1 MSILGSLIQPNPQ
14 SYFFATTGSS
24 PGPSSLTSPVV
35 VIPDGTGNTTLAL
48 NATGTAGA
56 SAIAVNGSAGVPGGS
71 GVITVGGFGTTYRA
85 GVLSNVGDLQIG
97 LNSAS
102 PPVISYDSQ
111 NTHQLILGDE
121 SAVATAS
128 VQTNVPLI
136 VRDTVNDPSSLNG
149 FGITVDSATT
159 ATIGNG
165 VASGGTLNIGSSQAL
180 PSTLV
185 VSDVP
190 SHGAGNYIQVKG
202 ASGQVPLFVS
212 GAQGAGGVCYMFPDA
227 VPPTASQLRLGSDSS
242 NSDVVLISSS
252 AVTVGTLG
260 IPPVY
265 PCSTARVAL
274 APGAGPTFAHG
285 QATYILP
292 ISGLTDGMYS
302 MMVYPVPGSAG
313 PTDLNTL
320 GACFS
325 TMFIMKGGQCVYG
338 GVGQNR
344 IGDVY
349 SFPSSGLGS
358 ITFNIAVA
366 ANFYLGID
374 FFQLSGPVPGV

>member
-1 MSILGSLIQPNPQ
+1 MSVLGSSTQANPNGF
-14 SYFFATTGSS
+14 YFTLNNGQA
-24 PGPSSLTSPVV
+24 SSLQSPVAV
-35 VIPDGTGNTTLAL
+35 TADPGGNTTLAI
-48 NATGTAGA
+48 NAGGSSGA
-56 SAIAVNGSAGVPGGS
+56 AALSVIGSAGVPGGS
-71 GVITVGGFGTTYRA
+71 GAITVGGFGTVYRA

-97 LNSAS
+97 LNSS
-102 PPVISYDSQ
+102 VPPVIAYDSQ

-128 VQTNVPLI
+128 VQTNVPFI

-149 FGITVDSATT
+149 FGITVDSATA

-165 VASGGTLNIGSSQAL
+165 VATGGTLNIGSSQAL

-202 ASGQVPLFVS
+202 GVGLVPLFVS
-212 GAQGAGGVCYMFPDA
+212 GAQGAGGTCYIFPDA

-242 NSDVVLISSS
+242 NSDVVLISNT

-265 PCSTARVAL
+265 PCSTARVGL
-274 APGAGPTFAHG
+274 APAPVAHG
-285 QATYILP
+285 GGSYILP
-292 ISGLTDGMYS
+292 ISGLSDGMYS
-302 MMVYPVPGSAG
+302 LMVYPVPGSAG
-313 PTDLNTL
+313 PTDLTTL

-325 TMFIMKGGQCVYG
+325 TMFIMKGGLCVYG

-358 ITFNIAVA
+358 ITFNITTA

>member
-1 MSILGSLIQPNPQ
+1 MSVLGSSTQANPNGY
-14 SYFFATTGSS
+14 YFTLNNGQA
-24 PGPSSLTSPVV
+24 SSLQSPVAV
-35 VIPDGTGNTTLAL
+35 TADVGGNTTLSLTA
-48 NATGTAGA
+48 GGIAGA
-56 SAIAVNGSAGVPGGS
+56 SALSVTGSAGVPGGP
-71 GVITVGGFGTTYRA
+71 GTITVGGFGTVYRA
-85 GVLSNVGDLQIG
+85 TVLDSSGILQIG
-97 LNSAS
+97 LNSGTEY
-102 PPVISYDSQ
+102 PVIAYDSQ
-111 NTHQLILGDE
+111 TTHQLTLGDR
-121 SAVATAS
+121 SAVSTAS
-128 VQTNVPLI
+128 IQTNQPLV
-136 VRDTVNDPSSLNG
+136 VRDYNNDTAGVN
-149 FGITVDSATT
+149 GIVLLENSTT
-159 ATIGNG
+159 SCTITNV
-165 VASGGTLNIGSSQAL
+165 VASGGTLNIGSSQAF

-212 GAQGAGGVCYMFPDA
+212 GSQGSGGVCYMYPDG

-242 NSDVVLISSS
+242 NSDVVLISNT

-274 APGAGPTFAHG
+274 APGTIGG
-285 QATYILP
+285 GSYILP
-292 ISGLTDGMYS
+292 ISGLSDGMYS
-302 MMVYPVPGSAG
+302 LMVYPAPGSAG
-313 PTDLNTL
+313 PTDLTTL

-325 TMFIMKGGQCVYG
+325 TMFIMKGGQVVYG

-344 IGDVY
+344 LGDVY
-349 SFPSSGLGS
+349 TFPSSGLGS
-358 ITFNIAVA
+358 ITFNITVS

>member
-1 MSILGSLIQPNPQ
+1 MSVLGSLTQANPQ
-14 SYFFATTGSS
+14 SYFFALASQGPGAGIQS
-24 PGPSSLTSPVV
+24 PAS

-48 NATGTAGA
+48 TATGTAGA
-56 SAIAVNGSAGVPGGS
+56 SAISVTGSAGVPGGS
-71 GVITVGGFGTTYRA
+71 GAITVGGFGTVYRA
-85 GVLSNVGDLQIG
+85 AVLDNSGVFQIG
-97 LNSAS
+97 LNSSA
-102 PPVISYDSQ
+102 PPVIQYDSQ
-111 NTHQLILGDE
+111 VTHQLLLGDK
-121 SAVATAS
+121 SGAASAS
-128 VQTNVPLI
+128 VQTNVPFI
-136 VRDTVNDPSSLNG
+136 VRDYTNDPTVANG
-149 FGITVDSATT
+149 LGMEVASPTLS
-159 ATIGNG
+159 TIANTL
-165 VASGGTLNIGSSQAL
+165 ASGGTLNIGSSLAAS
-180 PSTLV
+180 STLV

-190 SHGAGNYIQVKG
+190 SHGAANYIQVKG
-202 ASGQVPLFVS
+202 GVGSVPLFVS
-212 GAQGAGGVCYMFPDA
+212 GAQGIGGTCYIFPDA

-292 ISGLTDGMYS
+292 ISGLNDGMYS

-325 TMFIMKGGQCVYG
+325 TMFIMKGGLCVYG

-366 ANFYLGID
+366 ANFFLAID